1 MTNYKY
7 TESDL
12 ENAVLEWLEDLGYS
26 IAFGPDIAPDG
37 ELPERE
43 SYKDIVLVD
52 RLRTAVARINPS
64 IPQEAQED
72 AIKKIISVAYSSPNL
87 LIANHA
93 FHQML
98 ALGIDIEYR
107 RPDGTVAGDKVYLV
121 DTKNLDK
128 NDWLAVNQYT
138 VIENNHNRR
147 PDVVVFVNG
156 LPLAVFELKN

>member
-1 MTNYKY
+1 M
-7 TESDL
+7 
-12 ENAVLEWLEDLGYS
+12 VG
-26 IAFGPDIAPDG
+26 
-37 ELPERE
+37 
-43 SYKDIVLVD
+43 

-64 IPQEAQED
+64 IPPEAQED
-72 AIKKIISVAYSSPNL
+72 AIKKIISVAYLSPNL

-93 FHQML
+93 FHQTL
-98 ALGIDIEYR
+98 ALGIDVEYR
-107 RPDGTVAGDKVYLV
+107 RPDSTIAGDKVYLV

-156 LPLAVFELKN
+156 LPLAVFELKNPADVNATISGAFNRYRPTNRDPVLICI